1 MQKPLKWPLLWAG
14 DPKAT
19 EMFCYRNFLKGPSK
33 LPLLSVVSFHWENK
47 GKGCRVFSF
56 CDWPKSAKRQQSPQV
71 ILTTA
76 ERVGNLCSNP
86 FQFWEWSGVQFSLW
100 ILFFSLITGSQVPD
114 SLSLHTFSAYV
125 IVGSCGDRGS
135 DCTSAK
141 SSSIIV
147 NPNYTGKNCD

>member
-1 MQKPLKWPLLWAG
+1 
-14 DPKAT
+14 
-19 EMFCYRNFLKGPSK
+19 MFYYRDFLKGPSK
-33 LPLLSVVSFHWENK
+33 LPLLSVVSFYWENK

-56 CDWPKSAKRQQSPQV
+56 CDWPKSATRQRSAQS

-100 ILFFSLITGSQVPD
+100 ILFLSHITWKSGTWF
-114 SLSLHTFSAYV
+114 SLSLHTFSVYV
-125 IVGSCGDRGS
+125 IVGSCGDRAS
-135 DCTSAK
+135 DCTRAR

-147 NPNYTGKNCD
+147 NPSYAGKNCD